1 MADLFS
7 PLTIAGRELPNRIVL
22 APTPSGAASADGFV
36 GEVAI
41 AAYARRARGGA
52 GLLLSEPLRVV
63 APRGDLRDPHLGI
76 YADAFVPGLRRLVAA
91 ARTHGARVLLTLDE
105 PDAPGETDDMGA
117 LGEAFIRGAWRAYC
131 AGADGVM
138 LTTASGGALHAL
150 LSPLRNRRAD
160 AHGQGPDGRRRLA
173 LSIVEGV
180 RAWLG
185 RRLLIG
191 FTLLADEFSPGGLTL
206 QDARVLA
213 KRLTA
218 AGVRLIEVA
227 APADPPNVARFPGWT
242 VPLANS
248 IRRVVDVPVIGSGE
262 LDDPALA
269 DSIVRDG
276 SVDLVMV
283 GQGTHG
289 DPDWPRHAREAL
301 GSGTPSPDLL

>member
-22 APTPSGAASADGFV
+22 APTPSGAASAEGFV
-36 GEVAI
+36 GAAAVS
-41 AAYARRARGGA
+41 AYARRARGGA
-52 GLLLSEPLRVV
+52 GLVLSEPLRVV

-76 YADAFVPGLRRLVAA
+76 YADVFVPGLRRLVAA
-91 ARTHGARVLLTLDE
+91 TRAEGARILLTLDE
-105 PDAPGETDDMGA
+105 PDAPDEEGDLAG
-117 LGEAFIRGAWRAYC
+117 LGEAFILGAWRAHC

-138 LTTASGGALHAL
+138 LTAAGGGVLHAL
-150 LSPLRNRRAD
+150 LSPLHNRRAD
-160 AHGQGPDGRRRLA
+160 AYGQGPDGRRRLA
-173 LSIVEGV
+173 LNIVEGV
-180 RAWLG
+180 HAWIG
-185 RRLLIG
+185 RRLIIG
-191 FTLLADEFSPGGLTL
+191 FTLLADEFAPGGLTL

-218 AGVRLIEVA
+218 AGVRLLEVA
-227 APADPPNVARFPGWT
+227 APTDPPNVARFPGWT

-283 GQGTHG
+283 GQGPHSN
-289 DPDWPRHAREAL
+289 PEWPRVAREAL
-301 GSGTPSPDLL
+301 R